1 MRKRNV
7 QITDEIVREE
17 NRQVYAAEAK
27 TYDVLHPEVWNWYE
41 QKRYHRLVKDTLAIL
56 NKKNPV
62 IVDVGAGTGNLTL
75 KYLSAGCRLISIDIS
90 KQMLSELEKKLR
102 NDQEDRVQLI
112 CCDIETA
119 LGEISEFD
127 GICFSS
133 VLHHIYDY
141 KDVIRTALK
150 KLNPGGFFFNI
161 HDPLIQEPKS
171 RIVFRIH
178 RLLGIVD
185 ERLYRLN
192 AKRKGYNID
201 TFPDDSIA
209 EFHQTKGTFKHK
221 DLMEFLVQQGL
232 SIEHFETYTS
242 RRYGFF
248 GWLATEIIGS
258 ENSFALIGRKS

>member
-1 MRKRNV
+1 M

-17 NRQVYAAEAK
+17 NRQVYAAEAR

-41 QKRYHRLVKDTLAIL
+41 QKRYDRLVKDSLTIL
-56 NKKNPV
+56 DKKNPV

-75 KYLSAGCRLISIDIS
+75 KYLSAGCRLISVDIS
-90 KQMLSELEKKLR
+90 KQMLHELERKLR
-102 NDQEDRVQLI
+102 NDQKDQVQLI
-112 CCDIETA
+112 WGDIESA
-119 LGEISEFD
+119 LSKISEFD

-141 KDVIRTALK
+141 KDVIKTSLK
-150 KLNPGGFFFNI
+150 KLNSGGFFFNI

-171 RIVFRIH
+171 RIVYRIH
-178 RLLGIVD
+178 RLLGMVD

-192 AKRKGYNID
+192 AKRKGYSID
-201 TFPDDSIA
+201 LFPDDSIA
-209 EFHQTKGTFKHK
+209 EFHQTKGTFKYK
-221 DLMEFLVQQGL
+221 ELTEFLVQQGL
-232 SIEHFETYTS
+232 SVEHFETYTS

-258 ENSFALIGRKS
+258 ENSFALIGRKP